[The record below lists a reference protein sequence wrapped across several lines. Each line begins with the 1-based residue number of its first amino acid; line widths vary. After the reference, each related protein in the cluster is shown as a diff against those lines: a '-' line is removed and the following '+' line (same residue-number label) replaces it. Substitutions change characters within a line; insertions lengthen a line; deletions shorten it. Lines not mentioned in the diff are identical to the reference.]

1 MQNTETWGE
10 SVAHRRSAAYLHVP
24 PEEPAYQDG
33 MGSPV
38 LFPYQNTCDC
48 RQGKGQAWHIFNIF
62 PGSSARFAS
71 CKLHS
76 HGNWFTAPYRSRK
89 LLKTLLL
96 FFFVCLF
103 VCFVLFFLLSE
114 YTDFFFCLNALWS
127 KGAVLL
133 AYEVWDMCC
142 SWHCVWTA
150 VTWQGNTTYMKY
162 M

>member
-1 MQNTETWGE
+1 MRRARCSSEVRCLSARPTRRACISGRDGL
-10 SVAHRRSAAYLHVP
+10 AHSF
-24 PEEPAYQDG
+24 
-33 MGSPV
+33 PV
-38 LFPYQNTCDC
+38 SNACDC
-48 RQGKGQAWHIFNIF
+48 WRGKGQAWHIFNIL

-96 FFFVCLF
+96 FFFYLF
-103 VCFVLFFLLSE
+103 VSCCYFIFFIRVHW
-114 YTDFFFCLNALWS
+114 YIFFCLNALWS

-150 VTWQGNTTYMKY
+150 VIWQGKTTYMKY

>member
-1 MQNTETWGE
+1 M
-10 SVAHRRSAAYLHVP
+10 RRARCSSEVRCPSARPTRRACISGRDRL
-24 PEEPAYQDG
+24 AD
-33 MGSPV
+33 SFPV
-38 LFPYQNTCDC
+38 SNTCGC
-48 RQGKGQAWHIFNIF
+48 WRGKGQAWHIFNIF

-96 FFFVCLF
+96 FFFLF
-103 VCFVLFFLLSE
+103 VCFVLLFYFFYQSTLI
-114 YTDFFFCLNALWS
+114 FFFCLNALWS

-150 VTWQGNTTYMKY
+150 VIWQGKTTYMKY